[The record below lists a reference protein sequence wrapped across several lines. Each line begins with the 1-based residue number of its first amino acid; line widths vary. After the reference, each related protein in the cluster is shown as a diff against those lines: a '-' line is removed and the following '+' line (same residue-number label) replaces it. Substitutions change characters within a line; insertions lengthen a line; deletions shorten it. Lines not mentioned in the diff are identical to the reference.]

1 MQVAEHYEFFN
12 QAKIISGAKALENIP
27 SEFES
32 LNAAKPLVI
41 TGKKIDK
48 GAIKKFIKAF
58 YDSGMTLGGIF
69 DEVRDYA
76 GITLARDAAHLAKER
91 GCDCIIALGNGP
103 IVDIAKAA
111 NILLSIKSENLFQYI
126 DGSTLLSRHLKPMIY
141 VPVGS
146 PSGMEATDTV
156 TVDNRRLQSDFL
168 YPDIIII
175 DPRLAPGCC
184 RECAARSAVVA
195 LAQGLVSTVYQRNN
209 PMIDAYV
216 YAALQFIAENMATAI
231 RRPKNKN
238 AAMAMINA
246 SVLAA
251 IAYSNAVPGVVQLL
265 ADEMSK
271 STDIETGTFVRIL
284 LPHALAYLMHKKMEI
299 PDRLYLALAGE
310 DAYSVAPA
318 KERSAK
324 GVNMVLQLLALTGD
338 LIPASL
344 KDLKIPRYK
353 LPEYAAAAS
362 EKSGTRFTKADCMA
376 ILNNAWA

>member
-1 MQVAEHYEFFN
+1 MQIPEHYEFFN

-32 LNAAKPLVI
+32 LNAGKPLVV
-41 TGKKIDK
+41 TGKKIDRS
-48 GAIKKFIKAF
+48 AIKKFVKAF
-58 YDSGMTLGGIF
+58 YDSKMTLGGIY

-103 IVDIAKAA
+103 IVDVAKAA
-111 NILLSIKSENLFQYI
+111 NILLSNKSENLFQYI
-126 DGSTLLSRHLKPMIY
+126 DGNTVISRPLKPMIY

-146 PSGMEATDTV
+146 PSGMEPTNTV
-156 TVDNRRLQSDFL
+156 TVDHRRLESDFL

-175 DPRLAPGCC
+175 DPRMARGRC
-184 RECAARSAVVA
+184 RQCAARSAVVA
-195 LAQGLVSTVYQRNN
+195 LAQGVVGTVYQSNN

-216 YAALQFIAENMATAI
+216 YASLQFIADNMATAI
-231 RRPKNKN
+231 KKPSHKN

-246 SVLAA
+246 SVFAA
-251 IAYSNAVPGVVQLL
+251 IAYSNTVPGVVQLL

-271 STDIETGTFVRIL
+271 STDIEEGAFIRIL
-284 LPHALAYLMHKKMEI
+284 LPHALAYLMHKKFEV

-310 DAYSVAPA
+310 DAYSAAPA
-318 KERSAK
+318 KERSVR

-338 LIPASL
+338 ILPASL
-344 KDLKIPRYK
+344 KALKIPRHK
-353 LPEYAAAAS
+353 LPEYAGIAS
-362 EKSGTRFTKADCMA
+362 EKSGKRFTKADCMA
-376 ILNNAWA
+376 ILNNAWE